1 MSKLVMVVV
10 LQIIID
16 RGIATKVSKEIW
28 PWELPVYEAKFGD
41 GACVETGT
49 RDCEC
54 VLPDAGE
61 EFARLHTA
69 LGVDEDTKQNFA
81 DLAYGRGKQGVNS
94 LAKAMKASIKKVRK
108 PRKPK
113 DKVESG
119 PESKGESGPEPK
131 NKDDSED
138 GVKPGF

>member
-1 MSKLVMVVV
+1 MSKLVTVVV

-16 RGIATKVSKEIW
+16 RGIATRVSKEIW

-41 GACVETGT
+41 GACIETGT

-69 LGVDEDTKQNFA
+69 LGVEEDTNQNFA
-81 DLAYGRGKQGVNS
+81 DLAYGRGKAGINS
-94 LAKAMKASIKKVRK
+94 LAKAIKGSVKKKRK
-108 PRKPK
+108 PRKQKAKPK
-113 DKVESG
+113 DEPKAKTESKDKDD
-119 PESKGESGPEPK
+119 PES
-131 NKDDSED
+131 